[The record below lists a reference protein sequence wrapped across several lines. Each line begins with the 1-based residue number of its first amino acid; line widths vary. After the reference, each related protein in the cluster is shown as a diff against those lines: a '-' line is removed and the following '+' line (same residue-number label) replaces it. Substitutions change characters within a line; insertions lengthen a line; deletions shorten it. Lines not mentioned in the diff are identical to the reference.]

1 MITPMKPPAASRIVL
16 CVVLL
21 PAAGCKEKTME
32 ERTGLVTMKGKPL
45 TLVGTEVKTGDK
57 APDFE
62 VTGNDMSPVK
72 FSSLPQKVCIICSVP
87 SLDTSV
93 CDTMTRHFNEAAGS
107 MGNEVAILT
116 ISMDLP
122 FAQRRWCGAAGV
134 ENVITLSDH
143 RKADFGTKYGLLIK
157 ELRLLARAVFVVD
170 KEDVVRYR
178 ELVGEVTNEPDYEA
192 ALQAARGVL

>member
-1 MITPMKPPAASRIVL
+1 
-16 CVVLL
+16 
-21 PAAGCKEKTME
+21 ME

-45 TLVGTEVKTGDK
+45 TLVGTEVKVGDK

-62 VTGNDMSPVK
+62 VVGNDMSPVK
-72 FSSLPQKVCIICSVP
+72 FSSFSQKARIVCSVP

-93 CDTMTRHFNEAAGS
+93 CDRMTRRFNEAAADLGDDA
-107 MGNEVAILT
+107 VVLT

-122 FAQRRWCGAAGV
+122 FAQKRWCGAAGV

-157 ELRLLARAVFVVD
+157 ELRLLARSVLVVD
-170 KEDVVRYR
+170 AEGIVRYR
-178 ELVGEVTNEPDYEA
+178 ELVREVADEPDYEA